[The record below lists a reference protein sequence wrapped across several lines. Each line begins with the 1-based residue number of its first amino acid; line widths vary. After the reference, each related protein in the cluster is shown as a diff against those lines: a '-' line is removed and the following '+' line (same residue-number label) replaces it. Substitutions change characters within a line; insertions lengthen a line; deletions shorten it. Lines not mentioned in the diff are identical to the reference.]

1 MIDDIPGAVGEQRKV
16 STLSH
21 DHIFVP
27 EGMLECHPK
36 RHRRSLVVRPGRFLH
51 VEV

>member
-1 MIDDIPGAVGEQRKV
+1 MIDDIPGVVEEQRKV
-16 STLSH
+16 STLFH

-27 EGMLECHPK
+27 EGMLECHRK
-36 RHRRSLVVRPGRFLH
+36 RHLHNLVVRPGHFLH